1 MTLTRDR
8 LIGYE
13 FDRMDMLFSMVDGER
28 EYLARSR
35 RLHDRIEERAARK
48 FAALEFN
55 GNPRGIILRSTDFQ
69 TSS

>member
-28 EYLARSR
+28 EIPCAIS
-35 RLHDRIEERAARK
+35 ET
-48 FAALEFN
+48 
-55 GNPRGIILRSTDFQ
+55 P
-69 TSS
+69 